1 MSTSLLEAGQG
12 RDMNALKA
20 FGTPMDMAERIKRL
34 QRREYMAC
42 SLVKQAL
49 EEWDRE
55 DFDYR
60 LWDEMARVYI
70 DRVEKDE

>member
-1 MSTSLLEAGQG
+1 
-12 RDMNALKA
+12 MNALKA

-42 SLVKQAL
+42 SIIKRAL